1 VVKNQLA
8 VDFILMFLC
17 IIGGISMER
26 ISQFYLSKILNQKV
40 YDELDDSI
48 GKLYDIYVTT
58 DQGYPRVI
66 GYKIKKGGEIFNC
79 EFKNIEMFK
88 EDKGLTVRVRGV
100 KDIIPR
106 KFSYLL
112 SKNLLNKQIV
122 DVNGKKVV
130 KVNDLTMNK
139 VGGEIRVITVESGII
154 AVARKYKLDGI
165 VRAFYDIVGRSPR
178 ENSITWESVQSLEMV
193 ENSLKLTEP
202 YGKLTKLHP
211 ADLADI
217 LEGLD
222 TEARN
227 KIFESLDKDLAADTL
242 EALQPEIQA
251 DILSTINNMR
261 AQEILEEMPNDEI
274 ADILDEMKEADAE
287 KILLNFNK
295 EDEDEIRDLMNYED
309 EVVGSIMN
317 KDFISFNVNITAFET
332 IEILR
337 ELKPD
342 DEVIHYIYIIDEEEK
357 LQGFISLRNLVLSDP
372 QQKLEDIMDD
382 TVIKINDC
390 QDIEDAVELAL
401 KYDLISL
408 PVVDEDEKL
417 CGIVIMNDIIE
428 ELLSPR
434 WKRKLKKII

>member
-1 VVKNQLA
+1 
-8 VDFILMFLC
+8 ME
-17 IIGGISMER
+17 IISE
-26 ISQFYLSKILNQKV
+26 FFLSKLLNQNV
-40 YDELDDSI
+40 YDEFDDNI
-48 GKLYDIYVTT
+48 GKLFDIYVTT

-66 GYKIKKGGEIFNC
+66 GYKIKKASEIYNY
-79 EFKNIEMFK
+79 EFRNIEICK
-88 EDKGLTVRVRGV
+88 EDKKISVQVRGV

-112 SKNLLNKQIV
+112 SKHLLNKQIV

-130 KVNDLTMNK
+130 KVNDLTMKK
-139 VGGEIRVITVESGII
+139 VAGEIRVVAVESGII
-154 AVARKYKLDGI
+154 AASRKYKLDGLI
-165 VRAFYDIVGRSPR
+165 RAFYNILGKKPR

-193 ENSLKLTEP
+193 DHSLKLTRP

-222 TEARN
+222 TKARN
-227 KIFESLDKDLAADTL
+227 KIFESLDKDLAAHTL
-242 EALQPEIQA
+242 EELQPEVQA
-251 DILSTINNMR
+251 DILSTINSIL
-261 AQEILEEMPNDEI
+261 AQEILDEMPNDEI
-274 ADILDEMKEADAE
+274 ADILDEMKEVDVE

-295 EDEDEIRDLMNYED
+295 DDEEEIRDLMNYEE

-317 KDFISFNVNITAFET
+317 KDFISFNVNITASET

-337 ELKPD
+337 ELQPE
-342 DEVIHYIYIIDEEEK
+342 DEVIHYIYIVDEDEK
-357 LQGFISLRNLVLSDP
+357 LQGSISLRNLVLSAP
-372 QQKLEDIMDD
+372 VQKLKDIMDD
-382 TVIKINDC
+382 TVIKIKDN
-390 QDIEDAVELAL
+390 QDIEEAVELAL

-408 PVVDEDEKL
+408 PVVDNDEKL

>member
-1 VVKNQLA
+1 MEK
-8 VDFILMFLC
+8 
-17 IIGGISMER
+17 ISE
-26 ISQFYLSKILNQKV
+26 FYLSKLLNQNV
-40 YDELDDSI
+40 YDEFDDNI
-48 GKLYDIYVTT
+48 GKLFDIYVTT
-58 DQGYPRVI
+58 EQGYPRVI
-66 GYKIKKGGEIFNC
+66 GYKIKKGREIFNY
-79 EFKNIEMFK
+79 EFRNIDICK
-88 EDKGLTVRVRGV
+88 EDKGITLQVRGV

-112 SKNLLNKQIV
+112 SKHLLNKQIV

-139 VGGEIRVITVESGII
+139 VGGEIRVVTVESGIV
-154 AVARKYKLDGI
+154 AAARKYKLDSI
-165 VRAFYDIVGRSPR
+165 IKFIFDIIGRKPQ

-193 ENSLKLTEP
+193 ADSLKLTQP

-251 DILSTINNMR
+251 DILSSINNIR
-261 AQEILEEMPNDEI
+261 AQEILDEMPNDEI
-274 ADILDEMKEADAE
+274 ADILDEMKEVDAE

-295 EDEDEIRDLMNYED
+295 DDEKEIRNLMDYPD
-309 EVVGSIMN
+309 EAVGSIMN
-317 KDFISFNVNITAFET
+317 KDFISFNVNITASET

-337 ELKPD
+337 ELQPD
-342 DEVIHYIYIIDEEEK
+342 DEVIHYIYIVDEDEK
-357 LQGFISLRNLVLSDP
+357 LQGFISLRNLVLSVP
-372 QQKLEDIMDD
+372 GQKLKDIMDD
-382 TVIKINDC
+382 KVIKIKDC
-390 QDIEDAVELAL
+390 QDIEDAVEVAL

-408 PVVDEDEKL
+408 PVVDLNEKL

>member
-1 VVKNQLA
+1 
-8 VDFILMFLC
+8 
-17 IIGGISMER
+17 MER
-26 ISQFYLSKILNQKV
+26 ISEFFLSEILNQKV
-40 YDELDDSI
+40 YDELEDSI
-48 GKLYDIYVTT
+48 GKLFDIYVTT
-58 DQGYPRVI
+58 EQGYPRVI
-66 GYKIKKGGEIFNC
+66 GYKIKKGREIFNY
-79 EFKNIEMFK
+79 EFRNLEICKT
-88 EDKGLTVRVRGV
+88 DKGITVRVRGV

-112 SKNLLNKQIV
+112 SKHLLNKQIV

-130 KVNDLTMNK
+130 KVNDLIMNK
-139 VGGEIRVITVESGII
+139 IAGEIRVVAVESGII
-154 AVARKYKLDGI
+154 AVTRKYKLDRI
-165 VRAFYDIVGRSPR
+165 IRAFYDILGKEPQD
-178 ENSITWESVQSLEMV
+178 NSITWESVQSLEMV
-193 ENSLKLTEP
+193 DDSLKLTEP

-242 EALQPEIQA
+242 EELQPEVQA
-251 DILSTINNMR
+251 DILSTINNIR
-261 AQEILEEMPNDEI
+261 AQEILDEMPNDEI

-287 KILLNFNK
+287 KILLNINK
-295 EDEDEIRDLMNYED
+295 DDEEEIRNLMDYEE

-317 KDFISFNVNITAFET
+317 KDFISFNVNITASET

-337 ELKPD
+337 ELQPE
-342 DEVIHYIYIIDEEEK
+342 DEVTHYIYIVDEDKK
-357 LQGFISLRNLVLSDP
+357 LQGVISLRDLVLAAP
-372 QQKLEDIMDD
+372 EQKLKDIMDD
-382 TVIKINDC
+382 KVIKIKDC
-390 QDIEDAVELAL
+390 QDIEDAIELAL

-408 PVVDEDEKL
+408 PVVDPEENL

>member
-1 VVKNQLA
+1 MGKIA
-8 VDFILMFLC
+8 KFFL
-17 IIGGISMER
+17 
-26 ISQFYLSKILNQKV
+26 SQILNQKV
-40 YDELDDSI
+40 YDEFDDDI
-48 GKLYDIYVTT
+48 GKLFDIYVST

-66 GYKIKKGGEIFNC
+66 GYKIKKGSEIFNY
-79 EFKNIEMFK
+79 EFRKIEICK
-88 EDKGLTVRVRGV
+88 EDKKIRVRVRGV

-112 SKNLLNKQIV
+112 SKHLLNKQIV

-139 VGGEIRVITVESGII
+139 VAGEIRVVAVESGII
-154 AVARKYKLDGI
+154 AVTRRYKLDGI
-165 VRAFYDIVGRSPR
+165 IRAFYNILGKKPR
-178 ENSITWESVQSLEMV
+178 DNSITWESVQSLEMV
-193 ENSLKLTEP
+193 DHSLKLTKP

-227 KIFESLDKDLAADTL
+227 KIFESLDKDLAAHTL
-242 EALQPEIQA
+242 EELQPEIQA
-251 DILSTINNMR
+251 DILSTINNIF
-261 AQEILEEMPNDEI
+261 AQEILDEMPNDEI
-274 ADILDEMKEADAE
+274 ADILDEMKEVDAE
-287 KILLNFNK
+287 KILINLK
-295 EDEDEIRDLMNYED
+295 KDDEEEIRNLMDYEE

-317 KDFISFNVNITAFET
+317 KDFISFKFNITASET

-337 ELKPD
+337 ELQPE
-342 DEVIHYIYIIDEEEK
+342 DEVIHYIYIVDEDEK
-357 LQGFISLRNLVLSDP
+357 LQGVISLRNLVLSP
-372 QQKLEDIMDD
+372 PVQKLKDIMDD
-382 TVIKINDC
+382 TVIKIKDC
-390 QDIEDAVELAL
+390 QDIEEAIELAL
-401 KYDLISL
+401 KYDLISI
-408 PVVDEDEKL
+408 PVVDTEDKL

>member
-1 VVKNQLA
+1 
-8 VDFILMFLC
+8 
-17 IIGGISMER
+17 MEK
-26 ISQFYLSKILNQKV
+26 ICEFYLSKVLNQNV
-40 YDELDDSI
+40 YDELEDNI

-58 DQGYPRVI
+58 DKGYPRVI
-66 GYKIKKGGEIFNC
+66 GYKIKKGREIFNY
-79 EFKNIEMFK
+79 EFRNIEILK
-88 EDKGLTVRVRGV
+88 EGKALTLRVRGV

-130 KVNDLTMNK
+130 KVNDLIMNK
-139 VGGEIRVITVESGII
+139 IGGEIRVVSVESGII
-154 AVARKYKLDGI
+154 AASRKYKLDGI
-165 VRAFYDIVGRSPR
+165 IKNFYNILGKNPR
-178 ENSITWESVQSLEMV
+178 ESTITWESVQSLEMV
-193 ENSLKLTEP
+193 EDSLKLTEP

-227 KIFESLDKDLAADTL
+227 KVFESLDKDLAADTL
-242 EALQPEIQA
+242 EVLQPEIQV

-261 AQEILEEMPNDEI
+261 AQEILEKMPKDEI
-274 ADILDEMKEADAE
+274 ADILDEMREIDAE

-295 EDEDEIRDLMNYED
+295 DDEEEIRNLMNYED

-317 KDFISFNVNITAFET
+317 KDFISFNVNITALET

-337 ELKPD
+337 ELKPE
-342 DEVIHYIYIIDEEEK
+342 DEVMHYIYIMDEDKK
-357 LQGFISLRNLVLSDP
+357 LKGFISLRNLVLSNP
-372 QQKLEDIMDD
+372 QQKLQEIMDD
-382 TVIKINDC
+382 KVIKIKDC
-390 QDIEDAVELAL
+390 QEIEDAVELAL

-408 PVVDEDEKL
+408 PVVDQDEKL

-434 WKRKLKKII
+434 WKRKFKKII

>member
-1 VVKNQLA
+1 MEMISE
-8 VDFILMFLC
+8 FFL
-17 IIGGISMER
+17 S
-26 ISQFYLSKILNQKV
+26 SILNQNV
-40 YDELDDSI
+40 YDEFEDNI
-48 GKLYDIYVTT
+48 GKLFDIYVTT
-58 DQGYPRVI
+58 EQGYPRVI
-66 GYKIKKGGEIFNC
+66 GYKIKKESEIFNY
-79 EFKNIEMFK
+79 EFRNIEICK
-88 EDKGLTVRVRGV
+88 EDKKITVRVRGV

-112 SKNLLNKQIV
+112 SKHLLNKQIV

-130 KVNDLTMNK
+130 KVNDLTMTK
-139 VGGEIRVITVESGII
+139 AGGEIRVIAVESGII
-154 AVARKYKLDGI
+154 AAARKYKLDGI
-165 VRAFYDIVGRSPR
+165 IRFFYDILGKKPQDK
-178 ENSITWESVQSLEMV
+178 NITWESVQSLEMV
-193 ENSLKLTEP
+193 DHSLKLTKP

-227 KIFESLDKDLAADTL
+227 KIFESLDKDLAAHTL
-242 EALQPEIQA
+242 EELQPEIQA
-251 DILSTINNMR
+251 DILSTINNIL
-261 AQEILEEMPNDEI
+261 AQEILDEMPNDEI

-295 EDEDEIRDLMNYED
+295 DDEEEIRNLMDYEE

-317 KDFISFNVNITAFET
+317 KDFISFNVNITASET

-337 ELKPD
+337 ELQPE
-342 DEVIHYIYIIDEEEK
+342 DEVIHYIYIVDEEKK
-357 LQGFISLRNLVLSDP
+357 LQGVISLRNLVLSAP
-372 QQKLEDIMDD
+372 VRKLKDIMDEK
-382 TVIKINDC
+382 VIKVKDS
-390 QDIEDAVELAL
+390 QDIEEAVELAL

-408 PVVDEDEKL
+408 PVVDVYEKL

>member
-1 VVKNQLA
+1 MEK
-8 VDFILMFLC
+8 
-17 IIGGISMER
+17 ISE
-26 ISQFYLSKILNQKV
+26 FYLSKVLNQNV
-40 YDELDDSI
+40 YDEFEDNI

-58 DQGYPRVI
+58 EQGYPRVI
-66 GYKIKKGGEIFNC
+66 GYKIKKGREIFNY
-79 EFKNIEMFK
+79 EFRYIDICK
-88 EDKGLTVRVRGV
+88 EDKGITVRVRGV

-112 SKNLLNKQIV
+112 SKHLLNKQIV
-122 DVNGKKVV
+122 DINGKKVV

-139 VGGEIRVITVESGII
+139 IGGEIRVVTVESGII
-154 AVARKYKLDGI
+154 AAMRKYKLDGVI
-165 VRAFYDIVGRSPR
+165 RFLYEILGKIPR

-193 ENSLKLTEP
+193 ADSLKLTQP

-242 EALQPEIQA
+242 EALQPEVQA
-251 DILSTINNMR
+251 DILSTINNIL
-261 AQEILEEMPNDEI
+261 AQEILDEMPNDEI
-274 ADILDEMKEADAE
+274 ADILDEMKEDDAE
-287 KILLNFNK
+287 KILLNFNSD
-295 EDEDEIRDLMNYED
+295 DEKEIRNLMNYPD

-317 KDFISFNVNITAFET
+317 KDFISFNVNITASET

-337 ELKPD
+337 ELQPE
-342 DEVIHYIYIIDEEEK
+342 DEVIHYIYIVDEDEK
-357 LQGFISLRNLVLSDP
+357 LQGFISLRNLVLSVP
-372 QQKLEDIMDD
+372 GQKLKDIMDD
-382 TVIKINDC
+382 KVIKIKDC
-390 QDIEDAVELAL
+390 QDIEDAVEVAL

-408 PVVDEDEKL
+408 PVVDFNEKL

>member
-1 VVKNQLA
+1 
-8 VDFILMFLC
+8 
-17 IIGGISMER
+17 MER
-26 ISQFYLSKILNQKV
+26 ISEFFLSEILNQKV
-40 YDELDDSI
+40 YDEFDDNI
-48 GKLYDIYVTT
+48 GKVFDIYVTT
-58 DQGYPRVI
+58 EQGYPRVI
-66 GYKIKKGGEIFNC
+66 GYKIKKNSEIFNY
-79 EFKNIEMFK
+79 EFRNIEICK
-88 EDKGLTVRVRGV
+88 GDKGITVRVRGV

-106 KFSYLL
+106 KFTYLL
-112 SKNLLNKQIV
+112 SKHLLNKQIV

-139 VGGEIRVITVESGII
+139 IGGEIRIVAVESGII
-154 AVARKYKLDGI
+154 AFARKYKLDSI
-165 VRAFYDIVGRSPR
+165 IRVFYDILGKKPR
-178 ENSITWESVQSLEMV
+178 DNSITWESVQSLEMV
-193 ENSLKLTEP
+193 DDSLKLTEP

-242 EALQPEIQA
+242 EELQSEIQA
-251 DILSTINNMR
+251 DILSTINNTR
-261 AQEILEEMPNDEI
+261 AQEILDEMPNDEI
-274 ADILDEMKEADAE
+274 ANILDEMKEADAE
-287 KILLNFNK
+287 KILINFNK
-295 EDEDEIRDLMNYED
+295 DDEKEIRGLMDYED

-317 KDFISFNVNITAFET
+317 KDFISFNVNITASET

-337 ELKPD
+337 ELQPE
-342 DEVIHYIYIIDEEEK
+342 DEVIHYIYIVDEDKK
-357 LQGFISLRNLVLSDP
+357 LQGVISLRNLVLSAP
-372 QQKLEDIMDD
+372 TQKLKDIMDD
-382 TVIKINDC
+382 TVTKVKDC
-390 QDIEDAVELAL
+390 QDIEDAIELAL

-408 PVVDEDEKL
+408 PVVDEEEKL

>member
-1 VVKNQLA
+1 MEK
-8 VDFILMFLC
+8 
-17 IIGGISMER
+17 ISE
-26 ISQFYLSKILNQKV
+26 FYLSKLLNQNV
-40 YDELDDSI
+40 YDEFDDNI
-48 GKLYDIYVTT
+48 GKLFDIYVTT
-58 DQGYPRVI
+58 EQGYPRVI
-66 GYKIKKGGEIFNC
+66 GYKIKKGREIFNY
-79 EFKNIEMFK
+79 EFRNIDICK
-88 EDKGLTVRVRGV
+88 EDKGITLQVRGV

-112 SKNLLNKQIV
+112 SKHLLNKQIV

-139 VGGEIRVITVESGII
+139 VGGEIRVVTVESGIV
-154 AVARKYKLDGI
+154 AAARKYKLDGI
-165 VRAFYDIVGRSPR
+165 IKFIFDIIGRKPQ

-193 ENSLKLTEP
+193 ADSLKLTQP

-251 DILSTINNMR
+251 DILSSINNIR
-261 AQEILEEMPNDEI
+261 AQEILDEMPNDEI
-274 ADILDEMKEADAE
+274 ADILDEMKEVDAE

-295 EDEDEIRDLMNYED
+295 DDEKEIRNLMDYPD
-309 EVVGSIMN
+309 EAVGSIMN
-317 KDFISFNVNITAFET
+317 KDFISFNVNITASET

-337 ELKPD
+337 ELQPD
-342 DEVIHYIYIIDEEEK
+342 DEVIHYIYIVDEDEK
-357 LQGFISLRNLVLSDP
+357 LQGFISLRNLVLSVP
-372 QQKLEDIMDD
+372 GQKLKDIMDD
-382 TVIKINDC
+382 KVIKIKDC
-390 QDIEDAVELAL
+390 QDIEDAVEVAL

-408 PVVDEDEKL
+408 PVVDLNEKL

>member
-1 VVKNQLA
+1 
-8 VDFILMFLC
+8 ME
-17 IIGGISMER
+17 IISE
-26 ISQFYLSKILNQKV
+26 FFLSKLLYQNV
-40 YDELDDSI
+40 YDEFEDNI
-48 GKLYDIYVTT
+48 GKLFDIYVTT

-66 GYKIKKGGEIFNC
+66 GYKIKKASEIYNY
-79 EFKNIEMFK
+79 EFRNIEICK
-88 EDKGLTVRVRGV
+88 EDKKISVQVRGV

-112 SKNLLNKQIV
+112 SKHLLNKQIV

-130 KVNDLTMNK
+130 KVNDLTMKK
-139 VGGEIRVITVESGII
+139 VAGEIRVVAVESGII
-154 AVARKYKLDGI
+154 AASRKYKLDGLI
-165 VRAFYDIVGRSPR
+165 RAFYNILGKKPR

-193 ENSLKLTEP
+193 DHSLKLTRP

-222 TEARN
+222 TKARN
-227 KIFESLDKDLAADTL
+227 KIFESLDKDLAAHTL
-242 EALQPEIQA
+242 EELQPEVQA
-251 DILSTINNMR
+251 DILSTINSIL
-261 AQEILEEMPNDEI
+261 AQEILDEMPNDEI
-274 ADILDEMKEADAE
+274 ADILDEMKEVDVE

-295 EDEDEIRDLMNYED
+295 DDEEEIRDLMNYEE

-317 KDFISFNVNITAFET
+317 KDFISFNVNITASET

-337 ELKPD
+337 ELQPE
-342 DEVIHYIYIIDEEEK
+342 DEVIHYIYIVDEDEK
-357 LQGFISLRNLVLSDP
+357 LQGSISLRNLVLSAP
-372 QQKLEDIMDD
+372 IRKLKDIMDD
-382 TVIKINDC
+382 TVIKIKDN
-390 QDIEDAVELAL
+390 QDIEEAVELAL

-408 PVVDEDEKL
+408 PVVDNDEKL

>member
-1 VVKNQLA
+1 MKKIA
-8 VDFILMFLC
+8 
-17 IIGGISMER
+17 E
-26 ISQFYLSKILNQKV
+26 FYLSQILNQKV
-40 YDELDDSI
+40 FDEFDDDI
-48 GKLYDIYVTT
+48 GKIFDIYVST

-66 GYKIKKGGEIFNC
+66 GYKIKKASEIFNY
-79 EFKNIEMFK
+79 EFRSIEICI
-88 EDKGLTVRVRGV
+88 EDKKVRVRVRGV

-112 SKNLLNKQIV
+112 SKHLLNKQIV

-139 VGGEIRVITVESGII
+139 VAGEIRVVAVESGIV

-165 VRAFYDIVGRSPR
+165 IRALYNILGRKPR
-178 ENSITWESVQSLEMV
+178 DNSITWESVQSLEMV
-193 ENSLKLTEP
+193 DHSLKLTKP

-227 KIFESLDKDLAADTL
+227 KIFESLDKDLAAHTL
-242 EALQPEIQA
+242 EELQPEIQA
-251 DILSTINNMR
+251 DILSTINNIT
-261 AQEILEEMPNDEI
+261 AQEILDEMPNDEI
-274 ADILDEMKEADAE
+274 ADILDEMKEADVE
-287 KILLNFNK
+287 KILINFK
-295 EDEDEIRDLMNYED
+295 KDDEEEIRNLMDYEE

-317 KDFISFNVNITAFET
+317 KDFISFKLNITASQT

-337 ELKPD
+337 ELQPE
-342 DEVIHYIYIIDEEEK
+342 DEVIHYIYIVDEYEK
-357 LQGFISLRNLVLSDP
+357 LQGVISLRNLVLASP
-372 QQKLEDIMDD
+372 EQKLKDIIDD
-382 TVIKINDC
+382 TVIKIKDS
-390 QDIEDAVELAL
+390 QDIEEAVELAL

-408 PVVDEDEKL
+408 PVIDIEDKL

>member
-1 VVKNQLA
+1 
-8 VDFILMFLC
+8 
-17 IIGGISMER
+17 MER
-26 ISQFYLSKILNQKV
+26 ISEFFLSDILNENV
-40 YDELDDSI
+40 YDELEDSI
-48 GKLYDIYVTT
+48 GKLFDIYVTT
-58 DQGYPRVI
+58 EQGYPRVI
-66 GYKIKKGGEIFNC
+66 GYKVKNGREIFNY
-79 EFKNIEMFK
+79 EFRNIEILK
-88 EDKGLTVRVRGV
+88 KDKGITIKVRGV

-112 SKNLLNKQIV
+112 SKHLLNKQIV

-130 KVNDLTMNK
+130 KVNDLTMSK
-139 VGGEIRVITVESGII
+139 MGGEIRVVAVESGII
-154 AVARKYKLDGI
+154 AVTRKYKLDGI
-165 VRAFYDIVGRSPR
+165 IRAIYNILGKKPQES
-178 ENSITWESVQSLEMV
+178 SITWESVQSLEMV
-193 ENSLKLTEP
+193 DDSLKLTKP

-242 EALQPEIQA
+242 EELQPEVQA
-251 DILSTINNMR
+251 AILSTINNIR
-261 AQEILEEMPNDEI
+261 AQEILDEMPNDEI
-274 ADILDEMKEADAE
+274 ADILDEMNEADAE
-287 KILLNFNK
+287 KILLSFNK
-295 EDEDEIRDLMNYED
+295 EDEAEIRDLMDYEE

-317 KDFISFNVNITAFET
+317 KDFISFNVNITASET

-337 ELKPD
+337 ELQPE
-342 DEVIHYIYIIDEEEK
+342 DEVIHYIYIVDEDKK
-357 LQGFISLRNLVLSDP
+357 LQGVISLRNLVLSVP
-372 QQKLEDIMDD
+372 EQKLKDIMDG
-382 TVIKINDC
+382 TVIKIKDC

-401 KYDLISL
+401 KYDLISI
-408 PVVDEDEKL
+408 PVIDGEEKL

>member
-1 VVKNQLA
+1 VGKIA
-8 VDFILMFLC
+8 KFFL
-17 IIGGISMER
+17 
-26 ISQFYLSKILNQKV
+26 SQILNQKV
-40 YDELDDSI
+40 YDEFDDNI
-48 GKLYDIYVTT
+48 GKLFDIYVST

-66 GYKIKKGGEIFNC
+66 GYKIKKGSEIFNY
-79 EFKNIEMFK
+79 EFRKIEICK
-88 EDKGLTVRVRGV
+88 EDKKIRVRVRGV

-112 SKNLLNKQIV
+112 SKHLLNKQIV

-139 VGGEIRVITVESGII
+139 VAGEIRVVAVESGII
-154 AVARKYKLDGI
+154 AVTRRYKLDGI
-165 VRAFYDIVGRSPR
+165 IRAFYNILGKKPR
-178 ENSITWESVQSLEMV
+178 DNSITWESVQSLEMV
-193 ENSLKLTEP
+193 DHSLKLTKP

-227 KIFESLDKDLAADTL
+227 KIFESLDKDLAAHTL
-242 EALQPEIQA
+242 EELQPEIQA
-251 DILSTINNMR
+251 DILSTINNIF
-261 AQEILEEMPNDEI
+261 AQEILDEMPNDEI
-274 ADILDEMKEADAE
+274 ADILDEMKEVDAE
-287 KILLNFNK
+287 KILINLK
-295 EDEDEIRDLMNYED
+295 KDDEEEIRNLMDYEE

-317 KDFISFNVNITAFET
+317 KDFISFKFNITASET

-337 ELKPD
+337 ELQPE
-342 DEVIHYIYIIDEEEK
+342 DEVIHYIYIVDEDEK
-357 LQGFISLRNLVLSDP
+357 LQGVISLRNLVLSP
-372 QQKLEDIMDD
+372 PVQKLKDIMDD
-382 TVIKINDC
+382 TVIKIKDC
-390 QDIEDAVELAL
+390 QDIEEAIELAL
-401 KYDLISL
+401 KYDLISI
-408 PVVDEDEKL
+408 PVVDTEDKL

>member
-1 VVKNQLA
+1 VGKIA
-8 VDFILMFLC
+8 KFFL
-17 IIGGISMER
+17 
-26 ISQFYLSKILNQKV
+26 SQILNQKV
-40 YDELDDSI
+40 YDEFDDDI
-48 GKLYDIYVTT
+48 GKLFDIYVST

-66 GYKIKKGGEIFNC
+66 GYKIKKGSEIFNY
-79 EFKNIEMFK
+79 EFRKIEICK
-88 EDKGLTVRVRGV
+88 EDKKIRVRVRGV

-112 SKNLLNKQIV
+112 SKHLLNKQIV

-139 VGGEIRVITVESGII
+139 VAGEIRVVAVESGII
-154 AVARKYKLDGI
+154 AVTRRYKLDGI
-165 VRAFYDIVGRSPR
+165 IRAFYNILGKKPR
-178 ENSITWESVQSLEMV
+178 DNSITWESVQSLEMV
-193 ENSLKLTEP
+193 DHSLKLTKP

-227 KIFESLDKDLAADTL
+227 KIFESLDKDLAAHTL
-242 EALQPEIQA
+242 EELQPEIQA
-251 DILSTINNMR
+251 DILSTINNIF
-261 AQEILEEMPNDEI
+261 AQEILDEMPNDEI
-274 ADILDEMKEADAE
+274 ADILDEMKEVDAE
-287 KILLNFNK
+287 KILINLK
-295 EDEDEIRDLMNYED
+295 KDDEEEIRNLMDYEE

-317 KDFISFNVNITAFET
+317 KDFISFKFNITASET

-337 ELKPD
+337 ELQPE
-342 DEVIHYIYIIDEEEK
+342 DEVIHYIYIVDEDEK
-357 LQGFISLRNLVLSDP
+357 LQGVISLRNLVLSP
-372 QQKLEDIMDD
+372 PVQKLKDIMDD
-382 TVIKINDC
+382 TVIKIKDC
-390 QDIEDAVELAL
+390 QDIEEAIELAL
-401 KYDLISL
+401 KYDLISI
-408 PVVDEDEKL
+408 PVVDTEDKL

>member
-1 VVKNQLA
+1 MEK
-8 VDFILMFLC
+8 
-17 IIGGISMER
+17 ISE
-26 ISQFYLSKILNQKV
+26 FFLSKILNQNV
-40 YDELDDSI
+40 YDEFEDSI
-48 GKLYDIYVTT
+48 GKLFDIYVTT
-58 DQGYPRVI
+58 EQGYPRVI
-66 GYKIKKGGEIFNC
+66 GYKIKKGREIYNY
-79 EFKNIEMFK
+79 EFRNIEMCK
-88 EDKGLTVRVRGV
+88 EDKVITIRVRGV

-112 SKNLLNKQIV
+112 SKHLLNKQIV

-139 VGGEIRVITVESGII
+139 IGGEIRVVTVESGII
-154 AVARKYKLDGI
+154 AATRKYKLDGI
-165 VRAFYDIVGRSPR
+165 IRVLYEMLGKKPR

-193 ENSLKLTEP
+193 DDSLKLTEP

-251 DILSTINNMR
+251 DILSTINNIR
-261 AQEILEEMPNDEI
+261 AQEILDEMPNDEI
-274 ADILDEMKEADAE
+274 ADILDEMREEDAE
-287 KILLNFNK
+287 KILINFSK
-295 EDEDEIRDLMNYED
+295 DDEEEIRSLMDYED

-317 KDFISFNVNITAFET
+317 KDFISFNVNITASET

-337 ELKPD
+337 ELQPE
-342 DEVIHYIYIIDEEEK
+342 DEVIHYIYIVDEDKK
-357 LQGFISLRNLVLSDP
+357 LQGVISLRNLVLSAP
-372 QQKLEDIMDD
+372 VQKLKDIMDD
-382 TVIKINDC
+382 TVIKIKDS
-390 QDIEDAVELAL
+390 QDIEEAVELAL

-408 PVVDEDEKL
+408 PVVDIEEKL

>member
-1 VVKNQLA
+1 
-8 VDFILMFLC
+8 
-17 IIGGISMER
+17 MER
-26 ISQFYLSKILNQKV
+26 ISEFFLSDILNENV
-40 YDELDDSI
+40 YDELEDSI
-48 GKLYDIYVTT
+48 GKLFDIYVTT
-58 DQGYPRVI
+58 EQGYPRVI
-66 GYKIKKGGEIFNC
+66 GYKVKNGREIFNY
-79 EFKNIEMFK
+79 EFRNIEILK
-88 EDKGLTVRVRGV
+88 KDNGIIIKVRGV

-112 SKNLLNKQIV
+112 SKHLLNKQIV

-139 VGGEIRVITVESGII
+139 IGGEIRVIAVESGII
-154 AVARKYKLDGI
+154 AVTRKYKLDGI
-165 VRAFYDIVGRSPR
+165 VRAIYNILGKKPQES
-178 ENSITWESVQSLEMV
+178 SITWESVQSLEMV
-193 ENSLKLTEP
+193 DDSLKLTEP

-242 EALQPEIQA
+242 EELQPEVQA
-251 DILSTINNMR
+251 AILSTINNMR
-261 AQEILEEMPNDEI
+261 AQEILDEMPNDEI
-274 ADILDEMKEADAE
+274 ADILDEMNEDDAE
-287 KILLNFNK
+287 KILLGFNK
-295 EDEDEIRDLMNYED
+295 EDEAEIRDLMDYEE

-317 KDFISFNVNITAFET
+317 KDFISFNVNITASET

-337 ELKPD
+337 ELQPE
-342 DEVIHYIYIIDEEEK
+342 DEVIHYIYIVDEDKK
-357 LQGFISLRNLVLSDP
+357 LQGVISLRNLVLSSP
-372 QQKLEDIMDD
+372 EQKLKDIMDY
-382 TVIKINDC
+382 TVTKIKDC

-401 KYDLISL
+401 KYDLVSI
-408 PVVDEDEKL
+408 PVVDEEDKL